1 MQRVGV
7 REFKQRIT
15 AWLGAGETLVI
26 ERHGTPVG
34 FYVPIEAKDRIAGAA
49 SLARLGAT
57 VAEVLERA
65 GGSEDE
71 LADELGGRRRRTR
84 R

>member
-1 MQRVGV
+1 MRRVGV

-34 FYVPIEAKDRIAGAA
+34 FYVPIEAKDRAAGAG
-49 SLARLGAT
+49 SLERLDAT
-57 VAEVLERA
+57 VSRVMEKSGL
-65 GGSEDE
+65 SEDE
-71 LADELGGRRRRTR
+71 LVEELTGGRRRAR